1 MDEAD
6 AVEALGRL
14 GLSTY
19 EARVFVALQKLGDGT
34 ASEIAAVADVP
45 RSQVYGA
52 ADALEER
59 GLVEVQHATPIRY
72 RPVDPAEAETRLR
85 APLEAERE
93 RAIDYLES
101 IQGSGGADA
110 EREAEVWTVHGTAAV
125 DDRLS
130 QMAEEATDRLVLG
143 IDDPTLFDPS
153 LRATLEDRVAAGVA
167 VTVASVDEAVLSA
180 VPDGVETAVV
190 PPAFDPGEL
199 ATRVLVVDGDA
210 VLLAVRGADE
220 TNEETAIWS
229 AHSGFA
235 TVLARVVE
243 AWFSSLRTD

>member
-19 EARVFVALQKLGDGT
+19 EARVFIALQKLGDGT
-34 ASEIAAVADVP
+34 ASEIAEVADVP

-72 RPVDPAEAETRLR
+72 RPVAPAEAETRLT

-101 IQGSGGADA
+101 IEGSGAANA
-110 EREAEVWTVHGTAAV
+110 ERQAEVWTVHGTAAV
-125 DDRLS
+125 EDRLRRL
-130 QMAEEATDRLVLG
+130 AAEATDRLFVG
-143 IDDPTLFDPS
+143 VDDPDLFDQA
-153 LRATLEDRVAAGVA
+153 LRATLQDRVDAGVA
-167 VTVASVDEAVLSA
+167 VTVVSAADTVLDA
-180 VPDGVETAVV
+180 VPDGVDTAVV
-190 PPAFDPGEL
+190 PPTFDPGDL
-199 ATRVLVVDGDA
+199 TTRVLVADGEA
-210 VLLAVRGADE
+210 VLLAVRGEDGAG
-220 TNEETAIWS
+220 EETAIWS
-229 AHSGFA
+229 ARSGFA